1 VSTPPDMTAPDHALH
16 FYAEDARLA
25 TTVAAFLAPAF
36 SGEDAVIAI
45 GTRAHLSAIEQRLR
59 SDGHAV
65 DAVRK
70 TGRYVTMDV
79 ERIIPAL
86 LRNGLPT
93 QETFDAAVGAHVAKL
108 AERHG
113 HVRAF
118 GEIVSVLWG
127 RGKQQAA
134 MRLEELWNDALGYH
148 PLSLICGYSLRGA
161 RPPVDEPGQRRIMSV
176 HSRLI
181 AADGD

>member
-1 VSTPPDMTAPDHALH
+1 VSIHTARTAADHACH

-25 TTVAAFLAPAF
+25 TTVAAFLAPGF
-36 SGEDAVIAI
+36 SGDDAVIAI
-45 GTRAHLSAIEQRLR
+45 GTLAHLSAIEQRLR
-59 SDGHAV
+59 SDGHQV
-65 DAVRK
+65 DAVRRS
-70 TGRYVTMDV
+70 GRYLTMDV
-79 ERIIPAL
+79 DGIIPGL

-93 QETFDAAVGAHVAKL
+93 KETFDASVGVHVAAL

-134 MRLEELWNDALGYH
+134 MRLEELWNDALGYS

-161 RPPVDEPGQRRIMSV
+161 RPPVDAAGQKRIMSV

>member
-1 VSTPPDMTAPDHALH
+1 MAAPDHACH
-16 FYAEDARLA
+16 FYAEDAGLA
-25 TTVAAFLAPAF
+25 TTVASFLAPAF
-36 SGEDAVIAI
+36 RSEDAVIAI

-59 SDGHAV
+59 SEGHPV
-65 DAVRK
+65 DAVR
-70 TGRYVTMDV
+70 TSGRYVTMDV
-79 ERIIPAL
+79 ELVIPAL

-93 QETFDAAVGAHVAKL
+93 QETFDAVVGAQVAKL

-118 GEIVSVLWG
+118 GEIVSVLWS

-134 MRLEELWNDALGYH
+134 MRLEELWNEALGYH

-161 RPPVDEPGQRRIMSV
+161 WPPVDEPGQRRIMSL